1 MQQNE
6 TLRRG
11 DHADVNGHDPAALPP
26 WSDNLLRR
34 KLVFVKPG
42 DMAKALSPNS
52 AAAARR
58 AIVALGAVLVLA
70 GCSSVAVDET
80 TFFVDPARYDL
91 YDCRQLAE
99 VRKQQSNKVDELERL
114 MAKAQ
119 TGTGGAVVSELAYR
133 PDYTSAQAN
142 LKLINRVW
150 DENHCDSQVVST
162 GRRQGPSSLPS
173 TAAGGRVY

>member
-1 MQQNE
+1 MAN
-6 TLRRG
+6 
-11 DHADVNGHDPAALPP
+11 P
-26 WSDNLLRR
+26 LLQH
-34 KLVFVKPG
+34 L
-42 DMAKALSPNS
+42 ACE
-52 AAAARR
+52 ARR
-58 AIVALGAVLVLA
+58 AILALGAVLTLA
-70 GCSSVAVDET
+70 GCSSAAMDES

-91 YDCRQLAE
+91 YDCRQLAD
-99 VRKQQSNKVDELERL
+99 VRKAQSNKVDELERL

-119 TGTGGAVVSELAYR
+119 TGAGGAVVSELAYR
-133 PDYTSAQAN
+133 PDYATAQAN

>member
-1 MQQNE
+1 M
-6 TLRRG
+6 
-11 DHADVNGHDPAALPP
+11 
-26 WSDNLLRR
+26 
-34 KLVFVKPG
+34 
-42 DMAKALSPNS
+42 
-52 AAAARR
+52 RR
-58 AIVALGAVLVLA
+58 AIPALGAMLALA
-70 GCSSVAVDET
+70 GCSSVAMDET

-99 VRKQQSNKVDELERL
+99 VRKTQSSKVDELERL

-133 PDYTSAQAN
+133 PDYSTAQAN

-150 DENHCDSQVVST
+150 NENHCDSQTVST